1 MKKELI
7 NLAECLAQDQEFV
20 EEFSKKKTV
29 DEQYAF
35 AQTKVKGYSKDEFI
49 EFMKN
54 LEEAYKLRN
63 ELSSEDLE
71 SASGGSVGMAKLA
84 ALSMLGLTFAGGA
97 MNMATS
103 LPTAAIKTVTVSAQD
118 RFRTAIDDI
127 CQYNYVNSSEKGALR
142 ETLKS
147 IFNENQRGCE
157 SAINEMC
164 VFRRGLQF
172 NRHTPKLGVGSTCWS
187 MEMASELP
195 EIFSR
200 SFEGTEEQGQAKHV
214 LQWISGK
221 YLYFYSDQDFQI
233 QCTDSSYKNINYEL
247 FKSEI
252 KGDIPANESVFNKTI
267 SLVKHLLNRDR
278 ALSGALRELGKSD
291 LATKVMG
298 NRDIKLSGVRDMKG
312 LLNYSAFGYTNSS
325 SGGDL
330 RNKLYDVLK
339 SEETRDKGLKD
350 IRENF
355 TDSPLQFR
363 RHPGMRYT
371 SWSFIVNKKAENV
384 KEKSFAD
391 WLQGK
396 ELWYKNESELQV
408 KDGGWKVV
416 NYDNFLSFIKTTDE
430 DAYTEW
436 TKLDTTEGKNLFNG
450 ILNKYENELNKAR
463 AVRGALESLKGQQ
476 DLINL
481 VMPEIDI

>member
-7 NLAECLAQDQEFV
+7 NLAECLAQDQKFV

-54 LEEAYKLRN
+54 LEEAYRLRN
-63 ELSSEDLE
+63 ELSPEDLE
-71 SASGGSVGMAKLA
+71 SASGGSVGMVKLA

-103 LPTAAIKTVTVSAQD
+103 LPTAAVKTATVNAQD
-118 RFRTAIDDI
+118 RFRTNIDDI
-127 CQYNYVNSSEKGALR
+127 AQYNYVNSSEKGTLR

-157 SAINEMC
+157 SVINDMC
-164 VFRRGLQF
+164 DARKGLQF
-172 NRHTPKLGVGSTCWS
+172 NRHTPKWGVGSTCWS

-195 EIFSR
+195 EIFSS
-200 SFEGTEEQGQAKHV
+200 SFEIVEQEQAKHV

-221 YLYFYSDQDFQI
+221 YLYFYSDEDFQM
-233 QCTDSSYKNINYEL
+233 QCSDGSYKNINYEL

-267 SLVKHLLNRDR
+267 DLVKCLLNRDR
-278 ALSGALRELGKSD
+278 ALSGALRELGKID

-298 NRDIKLSGVRDMKG
+298 NRDISLSGVRDMKS
-312 LLNYSAFGYTNSS
+312 LLDYSTFGYTNSS
-325 SGGDL
+325 SSGEL

-339 SEETRDKGLKD
+339 NEETKDKSLSD
-350 IRENF
+350 VRENF
-355 TDSPLQFR
+355 TNSPLRFSH
-363 RHPGMRYT
+363 HPGRTYT
-371 SWSFIVNKKAENV
+371 SWSFIVNKEAENV
-384 KEKSFAD
+384 KEKSFAN

-396 ELWYKNESELQV
+396 ELWYKNESELKV
-408 KDGGWKVV
+408 KEGGWKVV
-416 NYDNFLSFIKTTDE
+416 NYDNFLNSIRTTDKM
-430 DAYTEW
+430 AYDEW
-436 TKLDTTEGKNLFNG
+436 TKLNTMDGKNLFNG

-463 AVRGALESLKGQQ
+463 AVRGALESLQGQQ
-476 DLINL
+476 NLINL
-481 VMPEIDI
+481 VMPDTDI